1 MYSYMG
7 LWRVGNGDMLWK
19 SSILNI
25 LIMHGSAIM
34 LLSLHQ
40 MVIFHIP
47 DYSSTTT
54 VRAKLYFIN

>member
-7 LWRVGNGDMLWK
+7 LWRVGNGNMLWE

-25 LIMHGSAIM
+25 LAMHGSAIM

-40 MVIFHIP
+40 MVTFHIS
-47 DYSSTTT
+47 DYPSTTT
-54 VRAKLYFIN
+54 STVRPK